1 MNFENIKNR
10 VRKHYGELVKNRGR
24 STCCGPSTES
34 EAAGKARFAQMAG
47 YTQQELDEVPSH
59 AAEHSFG
66 CGNPVAF
73 SEMKEGQVILDLGSG
88 AGIDCLLA
96 GRKVGP
102 RGKVIGLDM
111 TPEMIEAA
119 RRNAAEA
126 GAANVEFRLGEMES
140 MPVDDSSVDWVISNC
155 VINLSPDKPR
165 VFAETFRVLKPGG
178 NILISDIV
186 ADDLP
191 ESILKM
197 AEAWSACISGAID
210 EDSYLEGMRRVGFQ
224 NVKVVAR
231 ITYDGAAISA
241 FLQGASEQGHG
252 CGCCASLPKGRVEGA
267 ASMLQ
272 GKVHSIQ
279 VSAKKPL

>member
-1 MNFENIKNR
+1 
-10 VRKHYGELVKNRGR
+10 
-24 STCCGPSTES
+24 
-34 EAAGKARFAQMAG
+34 MAG
-47 YTQQELDEVPSH
+47 YTRQELNKVPRH
-59 AAEHSFG
+59 AAEHAFG

-73 SEMKEGQVILDLGSG
+73 SEMKEGQVVLDLGSG

-96 GRKVGP
+96 ARKVGS

-119 RRNAAEA
+119 RKNAAEV
-126 GAANVEFRLGEMES
+126 GAANVEFRLGEMEH
-140 MPVDDSSVDWVISNC
+140 MPVADSSVDWVISNC

-165 VFAETFRVLKPGG
+165 VFAEAFRILRPGG

-186 ADDLP
+186 ANDLP

-197 AEAWSACISGAID
+197 AEAWSPCISGVID

-224 NVKVVAR
+224 NVKVVAK
-231 ITYDGAAISA
+231 ITYDGATISA
-241 FLQGASEQGHG
+241 FLQSDSEQGQS
-252 CGCCASLPKGRVEGA
+252 CGCCASLPKGLVERV